1 MLEAADAAVAA
12 LNIHLP
18 GRGAEDVRQL
28 IQRMLDTR
36 QTFEEQ
42 ADNLYRA
49 LDLHG
54 GFPPLAEIALE
65 YLQALL
71 LAHHLK
77 IMIRKKV
84 FGHSIALSRIGSA
97 KGGKQ
102 TPAGQSR
109 VIIHSLSHSVYQG
122 LK

>member
-1 MLEAADAAVAA
+1 MLDAADAAVAA
-12 LNIHLP
+12 LNVQLA
-18 GRGAEDVRQL
+18 GRGAEDSRQL
-28 IQRMLDTR
+28 IHRMDDAR
-36 QTFEEQ
+36 QTFEDQ

-54 GFPPLAEIALE
+54 GFPPLAEIVLE

-77 IMIRKKV
+77 ILIRKKV
-84 FGHSIALSRIGSA
+84 FGHSIALSRVGSA

-102 TPAGQSR
+102 APAG
-109 VIIHSLSHSVYQG
+109 
-122 LK
+122 